1 MMPDLDI
8 SRGEAGALRL
18 HNNYPPVRGAGA
30 IVGIID
36 MGVDYTH
43 PDFRHADGS
52 SRILYLWDQN
62 APAPAYGG
70 VPYGRAYT
78 KAELDV
84 ALSSS
89 ILLHGDSEAHGTHV
103 CGIAAGNGNA
113 SLGWYTGIAPDADI
127 IVVAARSQRA
137 LVPESVPVFDAC
149 TFIVEW
155 AKSLR
160 RPVAIN
166 LSLGWNS
173 GGHSGETLLETG
185 LDNLVR
191 QPGVVIVKAAGNE
204 QELRIHAGGNF
215 TPEPLTPGQTIELEM
230 VVEDNNSL
238 DDLIELWYDDEDRIS
253 VALKPPGSSPLDFVT
268 PHTDRQFHTPAGNDV
283 HVSFQHDE
291 DAGDTMAEITLT
303 HGEAAFMQPGTW
315 KLLLRAD
322 QISKQ
327 GGRFDAWIERT
338 VRGPFSR
345 EQTRFSAAS
354 ADNTRTVS
362 IPGNGRRII
371 TVGSYITRSLGGF
384 SLSDGH
390 IASSS
395 SRGPTRYGMQ
405 KPEIAAPGEGIVS
418 ARSSQ
423 SGAPPYL
430 SSWYTIMG
438 GTSMAAPHVTGAAAL
453 ILSLRPDLT
462 CEQVKQILQ
471 QTARRNGLA
480 ASAPDSAWGA
490 GKLDV
495 FAAAGK
501 AFTVQFPRISNVS
514 IGGGKVSWQTDLPTT
529 SAVRYH
535 QNRRRLQLGKNP
547 GSQADFARSTNH
559 TMDLSGLDPGTYY
572 CEILAFTEDNLSFTD
587 DNEGSFYEL
596 TIAGRMRMES

>member
-1 MMPDLDI
+1 MMPELDI

-18 HNNYPPVRGAGA
+18 HNNAPPVRGAGA

-43 PDFRHADGS
+43 LDFRHADGS

-62 APAPAYGG
+62 APEPAYGG
-70 VPYGRAYT
+70 VPYGHAYT

-89 ILLHGDSEAHGTHV
+89 ILLHSDTEAHGTHV

-127 IVVAARSQRA
+127 IVVAARAQRA

-149 TFIVEW
+149 TFIVEK
-155 AKSLR
+155 AKALR

-191 QPGVVIVKAAGNE
+191 QPGVVVVKAAGNE

-215 TPEPLTPGQTIELEM
+215 TPEPSTSGQTIELEV

-238 DDLIELWYDDEDRIS
+238 DDLIELWYDDEDQIS
-253 VALKPPGSSPLDFVT
+253 VAVKPPGSPPLPFVT
-268 PHTDRQFHTPAGNDV
+268 PYTDQQFRTPAGNDV
-283 HVSFQHDE
+283 HVGFQHDA
-291 DAGDTMAEITLT
+291 DAGDAMAEITLT
-303 HGEAAFMQPGTW
+303 RGDAAFMQPGTW
-315 KLLLRAD
+315 KVLLRPD
-322 QISKQ
+322 QIK

-338 VRGPFSR
+338 VRGAFVR

-371 TVGSYITRSLGGF
+371 TVGSYVTRALGGF

-390 IASSS
+390 VASSS

-423 SGAPPYL
+423 SGAPPFG
-430 SSWYTIMG
+430 STWYTIMG
-438 GTSMAAPHVTGAAAL
+438 GTSMAAPHVTGASAL
-453 ILSLRPDLT
+453 VLSLRPDLT

-490 GKLDV
+490 GKLDA
-495 FAAAGK
+495 FAAAAK

-514 IGGGKVSWQTDLPTT
+514 VGGGKISWQTDLPTT

-535 QNRRRLQLGKNP
+535 TNRRRLQLGKDP
-547 GSQADFARSTNH
+547 GSQADFTRGTNH
-559 TMDLSGLDPGTYY
+559 TMDLSGLEPGTYY
-572 CEILAFTEDNLSFTD
+572 CEILAYTEDNLSSTD
-587 DNEGSFYEL
+587 DNDGSFYEL
-596 TIAGRMRMES
+596 TIR